1 MRIQSQTRRTER
13 CRNRDFGKQRST
25 DIVKVSDRT
34 GNVDRTGKVGLGKV
48 SIVPREIS
56 AAKETF
62 YAHPWGKRT
71 DGASWA
77 RLLHQRLHIVK
88 METHQKR
95 ECLESV

>member
-13 CRNRDFGKQRST
+13 CRNRDFGKQRRT
-25 DIVKVSDRT
+25 DIVKDKT
-34 GNVDRTGKVGLGKV
+34 DKVDRTDEVGMGKV

-77 RLLHQRLHIVK
+77 RLLLHQRLHIVK
-88 METHQKR
+88 METPQRR
-95 ECLESV
+95 ECPESV

>member
-1 MRIQSQTRRTER
+1 MGIQSQTRTTER

-25 DIVKVSDRT
+25 DIVKDKT
-34 GNVDRTGKVGLGKV
+34 DKVDRTDKVGLGKA
-48 SIVPREIS
+48 SIIPGEIN

-71 DGASWA
+71 DEASWA